1 MSELQRL
8 VLGTRGSKLALAQSG
23 QVADALIAATGL
35 PVELKVICT
44 KGDRVQDRPLP
55 EVGGK
60 GLFTLEL
67 EQELRARSI
76 DLAVHSLKDLPTED
90 SEGLIVACYPERVD
104 PRDVLVGLPL
114 DQLPQGAIVG
124 TGSARRA
131 TQLRALRPDLQIKG
145 IRGNVDTRIRKL
157 HEQDYQSI
165 VLAAAGMARLGLD
178 TERFPLDPEQCLPA
192 PGQGVLALQCAAER
206 SDIVALLQRLDHG
219 PTRARITAE
228 RSFLAALGGGC
239 SVPAAC
245 FAEIQGGE
253 LWVRAALADDQGRV
267 QRRETRG
274 SVDQAAALGAV
285 LAAVL
290 RTELRPQA

>member
-23 QVADALIAATGL
+23 QVADALSAATGL
-35 PVELKVICT
+35 PVELKVIST

-67 EQELRARSI
+67 EQELRARTI

-104 PRDVLVGLPL
+104 PRDVLVGVPL
-114 DQLPQGAIVG
+114 AQLPQGAIVG

-131 TQLRALRPDLQIKG
+131 TQLRALRPDLEIKG

-157 HEQDYQSI
+157 HEQDYQAI

-206 SDIVALLQRLDHG
+206 SDIIALLRRLDHP

-245 FAEIQGGE
+245 FAEVENGE
-253 LWVRAALADDQGRV
+253 LWVRAALADDGGV
-267 QRRETRG
+267 VHRRETRG
-274 SVDQAAALGAV
+274 SPDKAAALGAV

-290 RTELRPQA
+290 RTEVRPKA

>member
-23 QVADALIAATGL
+23 QVADALSKATGL
-35 PVELKVICT
+35 PVELKVIST

-131 TQLRALRPDLQIKG
+131 TQLQALRPDLQIKG

-206 SDIVALLQRLDHG
+206 SEIIALLQRLDHG

-245 FAEIQGGE
+245 FAEVEGE
-253 LWVRAALADDQGRV
+253 GLWVRAALADDQGV
-267 QRRETRG
+267 VHRRETRG
-274 SVDQAAALGAV
+274 SVEMAAALGTD
-285 LAAVL
+285 LAAA
-290 RTELRPQA
+290 LRPDLRSQA

>member
-1 MSELQRL
+1 MPDRL

-23 QVADALIAATGL
+23 QVAAALTQATGL
-35 PVELKVICT
+35 PVELKVIST
-44 KGDRVQDRPLP
+44 KGDRVQDKPLP

-67 EQELRARSI
+67 EQELLAGTI

-90 SEGLIVACYPERVD
+90 NPGLMVAAYPRRAD

-131 TQLRALRPDLQIKG
+131 TQLKALRPDLEIKG

-165 VLAAAGMARLGLD
+165 VLAAAGMARLGLE
-178 TERFPLDPEQCLPA
+178 TERFPLDPSECLPA
-192 PGQGVLALQCAAER
+192 PGQGVLALQCNSER
-206 SDIVALLQRLDHG
+206 PEIIALLRSLDDFD
-219 PTRARITAE
+219 ARTCVEAE

-245 FAEIQGGE
+245 HAIFEGDL
-253 LWVRAALADDQGRV
+253 LWVRGALADESGTVHRH
-267 QRRETRG
+267 EARG
-274 SVDQAAALGAV
+274 TPQQAAALGAV

-290 RTELRPQA
+290 RQAVGV

>member
-1 MSELQRL
+1 MTDLKRL
-8 VLGTRGSKLALAQSG
+8 ILGTRGSKLALAQSG
-23 QVADALIAATGL
+23 QVADALSAATGL
-35 PVELKVICT
+35 PVGLKVIST

-67 EQELRARSI
+67 EEELRVRGI

-104 PRDVLVGLPL
+104 PRDVLVGQPL
-114 DQLPQGAIVG
+114 DALPQGAIVG

-131 TQLRALRPDLQIKG
+131 TQLQALRPDLEIRG

-157 HEQDYQSI
+157 HEQDYQAI

-178 TERFPLDPEQCLPA
+178 TERFPLSPEQCLPA
-192 PGQGVLALQCAAER
+192 PGQGVLALQCAADRPDVIE
-206 SDIVALLQRLDHG
+206 LLQRLDHA

-245 FAEIQGGE
+245 FAEVEG
-253 LWVRAALADDQGRV
+253 LDLRVRAALADESGKV
-267 QRRETRG
+267 HRRETRG
-274 SVDQAAALGAV
+274 RIEQAAALGAV

-290 RTELRPQA
+290 RQEA

>member
-1 MSELQRL
+1 MIDLKRL
-8 VLGTRGSKLALAQSG
+8 VLGTRGSRLALAQSG
-23 QVADALIAATGL
+23 QVADALSAATGL
-35 PVELKVICT
+35 PVELKVIST

-67 EQELRARSI
+67 EQELRARTI

-104 PRDVLVGLPL
+104 PRDVLLGLPL
-114 DQLPQGAIVG
+114 EALPQGAIVG

-131 TQLRALRPDLQIKG
+131 TQLRALRPDLEIRG

-157 HEQDYQSI
+157 HEQDYQAI
-165 VLAAAGMARLGLD
+165 VLAAAGLTRLGLD
-178 TERFPLDPEQCLPA
+178 VERFPLEPEQCLPA
-192 PGQGVLALQCAAER
+192 PGQGVLALQCAADR
-206 SDIVALLQRLDHG
+206 PDVIALLEHLDHA

-245 FAEIQGGE
+245 FAELEGQN
-253 LWVRAALADDQGRV
+253 LWVRAALADASGHV
-267 QRRETRG
+267 HRRETRG
-274 SVDQAAALGAV
+274 SMEQASALGAV

-290 RTELRPQA
+290 RQEG

>member
-1 MSELQRL
+1 MSDLKRL

-23 QVADALIAATGL
+23 QVADALSAATGL
-35 PVELKVICT
+35 PVELKVIST

-67 EQELRARSI
+67 EEELRARTI
-76 DLAVHSLKDLPTED
+76 DLAVHSLKDLPTDD
-90 SEGLIVACYPERVD
+90 SDGLIVACYPERVD

-114 DQLPQGAIVG
+114 EALPQGAIVG

-131 TQLRALRPDLQIKG
+131 TQLRDLRPDLEIRG

-157 HEQDYQSI
+157 HEQDYQAI
-165 VLAAAGMARLGLD
+165 VLAAAGLARLGLD
-178 TERFPLDPEQCLPA
+178 IEHFPLDPEQCLPA
-192 PGQGVLALQCAAER
+192 PGQGVLGIQCAGDR
-206 SDIVALLQRLDHG
+206 SDIIELLQRLDHA

-239 SVPAAC
+239 SVPAGC
-245 FAEIQGGE
+245 FAEVEGPD
-253 LWVRAALADDQGRV
+253 LRVRAALADESGKV
-267 QRRETRG
+267 HRRETRG
-274 SVDQAAALGAV
+274 RIEQAAALGAV

-290 RTELRPQA
+290 RQEA

>member
-1 MSELQRL
+1 MGEVVQL

-23 QVADALIAATGL
+23 QVANALSAATGL
-35 PVELKVICT
+35 PVKLKVIST

-67 EQELRARSI
+67 EQELRARTI
-76 DLAVHSLKDLPTED
+76 DLAVHSLKDLPTDD

-104 PRDVLVGLPL
+104 PRDVLVGQSLESLPH
-114 DQLPQGAIVG
+114 GAIVG

-131 TQLRALRPDLQIKG
+131 TQLRALRPDLEIRG

-157 HEQDYQSI
+157 HEQDYQAI
-165 VLAAAGMARLGLD
+165 VLAAAGLARLGLEI
-178 TERFPLDPEQCLPA
+178 ERFPLDPEQCLPA
-192 PGQGVLALQCAAER
+192 PGQGALGIQCAGDRPVVIE
-206 SDIVALLQRLDHG
+206 LLQRLDHA

-239 SVPAAC
+239 SVPAGC
-245 FAEIQGGE
+245 FAEVEGQD
-253 LWVRAALADDQGRV
+253 LRVRAALADESGTV
-267 QRRETRG
+267 HRREICGRIE
-274 SVDQAAALGAV
+274 QAAALGAG
-285 LAAVL
+285 LAAA
-290 RTELRPQA
+290 LRPEA